1 MRYQL
6 GDPKNKPQARPRRR
20 ALHRDKH
27 TFRTAASLRVY
38 PQRRRTRAETITP
51 QRVRGTASP
60 DGGQTSTAS
69 RALSF
74 GQLLKQVLLPR
85 WWVLLILFLLLG
97 CAAYASL
104 DESFFVYEAQIVG
117 AQHLDTRAIY
127 QAAGVDKQ
135 SIFWINPQQVAKNV
149 ARLQGVK
156 SVRVRCGL
164 TDSVVIHVEERQP
177 LLLWRS
183 EAQHLDWWLD
193 DEGVVLPYH
202 GDPNSERTVFVVD
215 YSERQLKA
223 GDRIQPDG
231 LAASVLQ
238 MAASLPG
245 VRVFFYEAD
254 RGLSFTQQTEAGQW
268 PVYVGT
274 SDDLPRKIQVTEV
287 LTKYLETNGIRP
299 TYVDVRWAS
308 RPVYGLPA
316 GASGAGGN

>member
-1 MRYQL
+1 L
-6 GDPKNKPQARPRRR
+6 
-20 ALHRDKH
+20 
-27 TFRTAASLRVY
+27 
-38 PQRRRTRAETITP
+38 
-51 QRVRGTASP
+51 
-60 DGGQTSTAS
+60 
-69 RALSF
+69 
-74 GQLLKQVLLPR
+74 GQLVKQALLPR
-85 WWVLLILFLLLG
+85 WWILLILFLLLG

-104 DESFFVYEAQIVG
+104 DERFFVYEAQIVG
-117 AQHLDTRAIY
+117 AEHLDARAVY
-127 QAAGVDKQ
+127 QAANVDKQ
-135 SIFWINPQQVAKNV
+135 SIFWISPQRVAESV

-164 TDSVVIHVEERQP
+164 TASVVIQVEERQP
-177 LLLWRS
+177 RLLWRS
-183 EAQHLDWWLD
+183 ETQHLDWWLD

-202 GDPNSERTVFVVD
+202 GDPSSVRTVFVVD

-245 VRVFFYEAD
+245 VRVFFYDAD
-254 RGLSFTQQTEAGQW
+254 RGLSFTQQGEAGQW

-287 LTKYLETNGIRP
+287 LTKYLESSGIRP

-316 GASGAGGN
+316 GASSSDGN